1 MKEQTIIKIDSKEMN
16 VNEFRKKY
24 VSLGK
29 QKSKYEKDLEAYSN
43 EFLEKNYN
51 TSLTVPIKISGRLTS
66 TGGYFKGRISGGVRE
81 PMEIQ
86 ISERFIASALHDGQE
101 GLEAILDT
109 LKHELVHYVLFKTG
123 KEFNDGDDEFENEL
137 ARLDIGASGA
147 TNKKLVQS
155 KKKNVWYKVVDI
167 YERES
172 YDIIENKVKTFKTYR
187 KHAQKPARSRIGYER
202 IGYEVVKS
210 YF

>member
-1 MKEQTIIKIDSKEMN
+1 MKKEQTTIVSISSKKMS

-24 VSLGK
+24 VTLGK
-29 QKSKYEKDLEAYSN
+29 QKDTYEKQLEKYAE
-43 EFLEKNYN
+43 EFLEKNYD

-66 TGGYFKGRISGGVRE
+66 SGGYFKYRRLNGNEKE
-81 PMEIQ
+81 PMEIN
-86 ISERFIASALHDGQE
+86 ISERFIASAIHDGQE

-109 LKHELVHYVLFKTG
+109 VKHELVHYVLCKQG
-123 KEFNDGDDEFENEL
+123 KDFSDGDDDFESEL

-147 TNKKLVQS
+147 TRKELVQS
-155 KKKNVWYKVVDI
+155 KKLNVWYKALDI

-172 YDIIENKVKTFKTYR
+172 YDIIENKVKTYKTYK
-187 KHAQKPARSRIGYER
+187 KHAQKPILKNR